1 MNIERTKNEAAIARG
16 TALPPREDVKKLFK
30 GSLIRLMEERGY
42 TSGHLSTLTGIGRSV
57 VKTYTDESLALPNAY
72 QLIRLAN
79 VLECDVSELLP
90 SQMLKTDRCTKKLII
105 ELSDALSLNEKA
117 REISNT
123 LHNLEG
129 KYIYYA
135 PKSFPE
141 GLKIEAIIKKEFGD
155 NLKPGEIE
163 YFQSLEELL
172 DINANGCFLLRQSQI
187 DDLIFLRGT
196 YSTLSTTE
204 MMAQIQ
210 ALRRYEEHKFPN
222 LQIKVM
228 PTNAYLM
235 TDILLIE
242 NTVAYHEI
250 FNMVITITDP
260 EFLASATSIMNEKIK
275 TSTNL
280 GEYIDRKL
288 DDNPMIR

>member
-1 MNIERTKNEAAIARG
+1 MNIERTKNEMVIARG
-16 TALPPREDVKKLFK
+16 TALPPREDVKRLFK
-30 GSLIRLMEERGY
+30 DNLIRLMEERGY

-90 SQMLKTDRCTKKLII
+90 SPMLKTDRSTKKLTI
-105 ELSDALSLNEKA
+105 EVSKTLSVNEKA
-117 REISNT
+117 REIFNA

-129 KYIYYA
+129 RYVYYA

-141 GLKIEAIIKKEFGD
+141 GLKIEAIIKKELGD
-155 NLKPGEIE
+155 NLKPDEIE

-172 DINANGCFLLRQSQI
+172 DINMNGCFLLRQSQI

-196 YSTLSTTE
+196 YSTLSPTE
-204 MMAQIQ
+204 MKEQVQ
-210 ALRRYEEHKFPN
+210 ALRSYEERKFPN

-228 PTNAYLM
+228 TTNAHLM
-235 TDILLIE
+235 TDVLLIE

-250 FNMVITITDP
+250 FNKVITITDP
-260 EFLASATSIMNEKIK
+260 EFLASATSIMNEQIK
-275 TSTNL
+275 TSRNL
-280 GEYIDRKL
+280 GEYIDSKL
-288 DDNPMIR
+288 DDNPMVR